1 MGRTITRT
9 DRRERDGYIVYR
21 DRRPAARRL
30 ATRNA
35 IVRAELAI
43 DRPAV
48 RAALKG
54 ATR

>member
-9 DRRERDGYIVYR
+9 DRRERDGYIVYPGY
-21 DRRPAARRL
+21 RRPARRL
-30 ATRNA
+30 ATRSA